1 MTDRHSG
8 YVVVLDREIREDDAE
23 RIVQAIQMV
32 KGVLDVKPIVAD
44 HNDLINRSR
53 IRHELLMKLIGLLKE
68 ELP

>member
-1 MTDRHSG
+1 VTDRHSG